1 VTRSTAARE
10 HELER
15 PDGARLHWTERGQ
28 GAAVLLLPAVWSP
41 PGIYSG
47 LIEDLARDRRV
58 ITYDPRGCGSSTR
71 AGPYDASADADDLE
85 ALLDVSGPAALAIGV
100 ADGLNRGARVAA
112 KRQDLIRRLMAIAP
126 SPAAILP
133 RTELAGIEV
142 IGASESVIDVLLT
155 MLDADPRAALRA
167 MIAAINPDV
176 DEAQLRAR
184 VEAVA
189 EYVTQEAGA
198 ARARSWVED
207 DVRDDLRA
215 LGERLSIYYGGPD
228 PLFERAL
235 PERFA
240 ELFPRARAE
249 EIADGPVSRPDL
261 TAARVRSLT

>member
-1 VTRSTAARE
+1 MTRSAAARE
-10 HELER
+10 HDLER
-15 PDGARLHWTERGQ
+15 REGARLRWTERGD

-41 PGIYSG
+41 PGIYGG
-47 LIEDLARDRRV
+47 LIEDLARDHRV

-71 AGPYDASADADDLE
+71 AGPYSASADADDLE
-85 ALLDVSGPAALAIGV
+85 ALLDFAGSAAVAIGV

-112 KRQDLIRRLMAIAP
+112 KRPDLIHRLVAIAP

-133 RTELAGIEV
+133 RTELAGTEV

-155 MLDADPRAALRA
+155 LLDTDPRSALRA
-167 MIAAINPDV
+167 MIAAINPEI
-176 DEAQLRAR
+176 DEDRLRER

-198 ARARSWVED
+198 ARARGWVQD
-207 DVRDDLRA
+207 DVANDLQE
-215 LGERLSIYYGGPD
+215 LGERLSIFYGGPD

-235 PERFA
+235 PQRFA

-261 TAARVRSLT
+261 MAARVRSLT